1 MIDRNMMLPATA
13 NRYQPALTVIQSAT
27 YARERAMREDVRGA
41 GPGTTPLNGMAP
53 ATPARPKDMQAIN
66 EHYFGVSL
74 TPMEAMFAMVERAVD
89 YLNDKLDVGRDG
101 DPKAIEAG
109 NKWREKAL
117 IKGAAVGSQDDF
129 SIPKPGE
136 NGVTFR
142 AVAKLVLEKFKTEF
156 LVSDSGLRKALEDA
170 VGFRLD
176 GMNAVDLF
184 EAFAEPDGDSAKRVY
199 EVVSEGLAG
208 QAGSKAS
215 QRLEAA
221 TSGAKSVEETL
232 VDQKKSSIDVVDEE
246 TIAEDL
252 KALRTAEAKE
262 KLEQAAAIP
271 EKVQKALKE
280 AQASE
285 EASEADGSQAALA
298 IVQAL
303 SGMSEAA
310 SSSETAPGQ
319 DGPEPEL
326 DLTAIAK
333 DAAKKNRNEPAKG
346 ETLRGVL
353 ANYLEFIDASDSDK
367 KQRFSIR
374 L

>member
-1 MIDRNMMLPATA
+1 MLPATA
-13 NRYQPALTVIQSAT
+13 NRYQPALTVIQAGT
-27 YARERAMREDVRGA
+27 YARERAMREDAQAAA
-41 GPGTTPLNGMAP
+41 GGVKAVGGMAQ
-53 ATPARPKDMQAIN
+53 AAPARPKDMQAIN
-66 EHYFGVSL
+66 EHYFGISL

-89 YLNDKLDVGRDG
+89 YLNDKMGVGSDG

-109 NKWREKAL
+109 NKWREEAL
-117 IKGAAVGSQDDF
+117 IKHVPVGSGDDF
-129 SIPKPGE
+129 RIPKPGE

-156 LVSDSGLRKALEDA
+156 LASDGGLRKAMEDA

-184 EAFAEPDGDSAKRVY
+184 KAFAEPEGDSAKKVY
-199 EVVSEGLAG
+199 EAVSEGLAG

-246 TIAEDL
+246 TIAEDQEAL
-252 KALRTAEAKE
+252 KSAKAKE
-262 KLEQAAAIP
+262 KLEEAAAVP
-271 EKVQKALKE
+271 EKVQKALEE
-280 AQASE
+280 AQANKSSSE
-285 EASEADGSQAALA
+285 TDGAQAAVA

-303 SGMSEAA
+303 SGLSAAA
-310 SSSETAPGQ
+310 SSSEASSDEAAPVA
-319 DGPEPEL
+319 EL
-326 DLTAIAK
+326 DLSDIAK
-333 DAAKKNRNEPAKG
+333 DAAKAERG
-346 ETLRGVL
+346 ERTKDKSLRGLL
-353 ANYLEFIDASDSDK
+353 ANYLEFIDVSDFDK
-367 KQRFSIR
+367 KQKFAIR